1 MQRVPLKESH
11 QEGIKV
17 VLVVSSDLSVGPSLL
32 VIMVATLVHL
42 LCKESKTMLSEA
54 LLSFPCQ
61 VLLNMH
67 LIKYK

>member
-1 MQRVPLKESH
+1 MQRVPFKESH
-11 QEGIKV
+11 LEGMDII
-17 VLVVSSDLSVGPSLL
+17 LMVSSDLSVGPSLL
-32 VIMVATLVHL
+32 EIMVATLVHL
-42 LCKESKTMLSEA
+42 LCKESKAMLSEA